1 MRDESSI
8 TCVEAVSLLK
18 LIDRVEESADPN
30 AREAARR
37 MTEALKRPDRRV
49 GAALMPKKRGG
60 LSEWQ
65 AEQLAARN
73 AGYRD
78 FAVAEYGTALLT
90 PKQTKALAR
99 KVKRLI
105 AEVHL
110 MEGGISAQQDAVR
123 RIRGSGLGAVGPR
136 QLLRILP
143 EKKL

>member
-1 MRDESSI
+1 MIAADI
-8 TCVEAVSLLK
+8 LDLLEDVQDGD
-18 LIDRVEESADPN
+18 LD
-30 AREAARR
+30 AARKLADIVAR
-37 MTEALKRPDRRV
+37 AMQRPDRRV
-49 GAALMPKKRGG
+49 GAALQPKKRGG
-60 LSEWQ
+60 ESEWQ
-65 AEQLAARN
+65 AEQRTERN

-110 MEGGISAQQDAVR
+110 MEGGISAQQDAVG
-123 RIRGSGLGAVGPR
+123 RIRASCVGIVGPR

-143 EKKL
+143 EKK

>member
-1 MRDESSI
+1 MSDETSI

-90 PKQTKALAR
+90 PKQTKA
-99 KVKRLI
+99 
-105 AEVHL
+105 
-110 MEGGISAQQDAVR
+110 
-123 RIRGSGLGAVGPR
+123 
-136 QLLRILP
+136 
-143 EKKL
+143 